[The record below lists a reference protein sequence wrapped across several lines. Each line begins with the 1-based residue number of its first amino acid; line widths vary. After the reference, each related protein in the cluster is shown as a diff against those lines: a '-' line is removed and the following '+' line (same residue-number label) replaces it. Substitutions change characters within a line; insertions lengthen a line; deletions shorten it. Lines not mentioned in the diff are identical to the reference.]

1 MINIEDRR
9 RSPEGFVRI
18 YLDVSDEYD
27 DIYTGFHCIF
37 NDEDLEKNG
46 FYFLEM
52 YVEDK
57 LLSIYKDN
65 EHKEIGRF
73 LFDLKSDSFI
83 FEDKDSKQYYASNG
97 KYGYRYRLYNLDGP
111 AYIDKKDATNNRYHI
126 YLYDEYE
133 QPLDKEMILKFAE
146 QIKNER
152 NS

>member
-9 RSPEGFVRI
+9 RSPEGFVRRYIKYNDKYDHI
-18 YLDVSDEYD
+18 YD
-27 DIYTGFHCIF
+27 GFYNIF
-37 NDEDLEKNG
+37 GDDEDLEENG

-83 FEDKDSKQYYASNG
+83 FEDKDSKQYYTCGS
-97 KYGYRYRLYNLDGP
+97 KCRYLLFNLEGP

-126 YLYDEYE
+126 DLYDEFE
-133 QPLDKEMILKFAE
+133 NPTDKDMILKFAE